1 MVYYDRYLIT
11 NLNRGPSCLPTHSL
25 ILEQYLS
32 EHELT
37 FVSYALL
44 HHKHMRKNNNGK
56 KSGHVIAV
64 IA

>member
-11 NLNRGPSCLPTHSL
+11 NLNRSPSCLPTHSL

-32 EHELT
+32 DHELT

-44 HHKHMRKNNNGK
+44 HHKHWEHISYEK
-56 KSGHVIAV
+56 KQ
-64 IA
+64 